1 MDQFV
6 HSCHLC
12 IGPCCLDSCRIDV
25 KALDIRLNIKIYP
38 LSGFFSCIFP
48 AFLRD
53 EMFPALSQE
62 VAVHSRCHIRCHH
75 CRLNGKGTTSA
86 ERIHE
91 NTVFFPRG
99 QHQKCAGKCLC
110 DGCFHGHLAVSSLMK
125 RYAGSIDPDQG
136 HIFHKCHT
144 DWEFRTVFREPG
156 NSVDAFETFYDGFFH
171 DGLDIGW
178 AEKFTL
184 DGVCLGYPE
193 FTVLR
198 YVILPWESLS
208 LLKKFVECLGFYFA
222 YFQKDAFC
230 GAEEQIGVC
239 HTLGVCL
246 KSYSSVFHFGHFI
259 TKVQYFTFQYRL
271 CSEMAGRC

>member
-1 MDQFV
+1 M
-6 HSCHLC
+6 
-12 IGPCCLDSCRIDV
+12 
-25 KALDIRLNIKIYP
+25 P
-38 LSGFFSCIFP
+38 LRRSTM
-48 AFLRD
+48 A
-53 EMFPALSQE
+53 
-62 VAVHSRCHIRCHH
+62 
-75 CRLNGKGTTSA
+75 
-86 ERIHE
+86 
-91 NTVFFPRG
+91 
-99 QHQKCAGKCLC
+99 
-110 DGCFHGHLAVSSLMK
+110 
-125 RYAGSIDPDQG
+125 
-136 HIFHKCHT
+136 
-144 DWEFRTVFREPG
+144 
-156 NSVDAFETFYDGFFH
+156 FFH

-198 YVILPWESLS
+198 YVILPWESLG

-259 TKVQYFTFQYRL
+259 TKVQYFTFSTASVPKWQGAVNSHRFIK
-271 CSEMAGRC
+271 